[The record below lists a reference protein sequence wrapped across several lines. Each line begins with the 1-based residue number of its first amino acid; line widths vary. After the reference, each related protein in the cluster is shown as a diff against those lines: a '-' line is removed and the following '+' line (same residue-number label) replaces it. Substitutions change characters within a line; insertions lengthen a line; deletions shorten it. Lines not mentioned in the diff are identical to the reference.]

1 MNTQS
6 RGYRILLSAKKV
18 GGITWLFV
26 VFGPPIGGAVY
37 FVWIVGGSVIVSL
50 ISGPQTGPMSGPH
63 GVLQIITAV
72 AFLAGWIVAYSYL
85 LGALPAAL
93 AGFIVGTAQI
103 KFGQL
108 PWKVVIL
115 IGVVIGTCDV
125 LIQERLMNLLLPAPV
140 TKPTMPNIIAN
151 AVILCITCTVA
162 TFVCWRVVRNW
173 YVEQLST
180 Q

>member
-1 MNTQS
+1 MSTQS

-18 GGITWLFV
+18 GAITWLFV

-37 FVWIVGGSVIVSL
+37 FVWIVGASVIVGL
-50 ISGPQTGPMSGPH
+50 ISDPQTGPISGPH
-63 GVLQIITAV
+63 GVIQIITAM
-72 AFLAGWIVAYSYL
+72 AFLAVWIVPYSYL

-108 PWKVVIL
+108 PWKVVLL
-115 IGVVIGTCDV
+115 IGVGIGTCDV
-125 LIQERLMNLLLPAPV
+125 LIQERLMSLLLHAPV
-140 TKPTMPNIIAN
+140 TKPTLPNVIVG

-162 TFVCWRVVRNW
+162 TFVCRRVVRNW